1 MLRLLVLIL
10 LAYLVYRGIESV
22 VGQLREGTGG
32 GTFRPDL
39 PPTPRVT
46 VTVHRPPREPR
57 EPPNNTEEL
66 IACSRCGVRVPRSR
80 AVVGEGGEV
89 VCAECAPALL

>member
-22 VGQLREGTGG
+22 VGQLRGETGE
-32 GTFRPDL
+32 GTFRPDPP
-39 PPTPRVT
+39 PPTRVT
-46 VTVHRPPREPR
+46 VTVHRPPE
-57 EPPNNTEEL
+57 NTEEL

-80 AVVGEGGEV
+80 AMVGEGGGV
-89 VCAECAPALL
+89 VCASCGKLPR